1 MAHFNDSLSTWI
13 VGLCW
18 CFISKSMVS
27 QFQPTHTYY
36 LMWNFWCLL
45 LKYAEI
51 INDLTDFNV
60 FRYNVSEATG
70 GHLLDILLKTNEN
83 YIHEITFKSKHI
95 KLLLVS
101 KRCFR
106 NKMAVISYLVSRNS
120 SVTSRGFL
128 KAD

>member
-13 VGLCW
+13 VGLCC

-70 GHLLDILLKTNEN
+70 GHLLDINFVEN
-83 YIHEITFKSKHI
+83 KW
-95 KLLLVS
+95 KLYPW
-101 KRCFR
+101 
-106 NKMAVISYLVSRNS
+106 NYL
-120 SVTSRGFL
+120 
-128 KAD
+128 